1 MCYNVYMLQ
10 NIFHIDTVYA
20 GVITDAPP
28 ITSILLHILNFVL
41 SLVGILGIIGLVV
54 SGILY
59 MTSAGDEEQMRLA
72 KKALT
77 YSILV
82 VLVGLTVF
90 VSPLIK

>member
-1 MCYNVYMLQ
+1 MLLD
-10 NIFHIDTVYA
+10 IFHIDTVYA

-28 ITSILLHILNFVL
+28 ISSILLHILSFVL
-41 SLVGILGIIGLVV
+41 SIVGVLGIIGIGV

-59 MTSAGDEEQMRLA
+59 MASAGDEEQMKLA

-77 YSILV
+77 YSILGI
-82 VLVGLTVF
+82 LIGAAAF